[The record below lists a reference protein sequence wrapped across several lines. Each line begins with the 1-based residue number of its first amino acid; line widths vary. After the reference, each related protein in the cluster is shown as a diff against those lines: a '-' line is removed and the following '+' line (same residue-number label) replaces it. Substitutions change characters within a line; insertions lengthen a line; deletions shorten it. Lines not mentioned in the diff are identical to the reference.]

1 MTKRHARAV
10 APGLSRA
17 LTTPHASHAP
27 TYLGQ
32 SSACL
37 GSSARSVKARLRR
50 WMKPGRVVL
59 HALQGKSRTRRRQL
73 ASTAPKTASLAR
85 DFAKSVPLTRSRA
98 LAGYHVP
105 TQVELR
111 AWTAPTVK
119 RASMANAYALLGRTN
134 RLLAQ
139 SHATSTKLTRSSQR
153 PPKNRACRVDHASIA
168 EGTLQFLLV
177 GMCGSIQ

>member
-1 MTKRHARAV
+1 MTRRHARAV
-10 APGLSRA
+10 ALGLSRA
-17 LTTPHASHAP
+17 LTTPHASPAP
-27 TYLGQ
+27 TCLGR

-37 GSSARSVKARLRR
+37 GSSARSVRARLRR
-50 WMKPGRVVL
+50 WMLPGRVVL
-59 HALQGKSRTRRRQL
+59 RARRGRSLTQRRRGV
-73 ASTAPKTASLAR
+73 STASETAFQAR
-85 DFAKSVPLTRSRA
+85 ASAKSVPLTRSHA
-98 LAGYHVP
+98 LVGYHVP

-119 RASMANAYALLGRTN
+119 PASMANAYALLGRTN

-168 EGTLQFLLV
+168 EGTLQFLFV
-177 GMCGSIQ
+177 AMCGSIQ